1 MAIRKSVTI
10 GTLKEV
16 QQAVPRETAY
26 IKGIKKSIEEKVKE
40 AQKHLLENFEK
51 HPQNINVPG
60 T

>member
-26 IKGIKKSIEEKVKE
+26 IKGIKKSNTQKE
-40 AQKHLLENFEK
+40 GASLQPVSRLSC
-51 HPQNINVPG
+51 
-60 T
+60 